1 MSTDGSDETTARL
14 KHLGGVEILVL
25 VLALGTGGL
34 AAAYAIAMAVGA
46 HAAGLEPP
54 LMLLELGG
62 ILALGEGGALVV
74 GVVLFGLAGLR
85 YWDNGFRLDARVVA
99 MPLAIAV
106 IVWSVKYAHEAREA
120 GAARHAREMA
130 EAAEQGGKQRLRE
143 IAFACHGF
151 CGYAEDSGPLVW
163 LVGQAD
169 SVADYN
175 AIGLMLNQRADRSAR
190 SAPSASRTSTKPR
203 NHVLRRSS
211 ETGAPSAAFG
221 KGSRS
226 KRGARPAESSATRTR
241 PWYNASGRSSAARAG
256 KMLASAVMIVR
267 PCPHPC
273 AR

>member
-130 EAAEQGGKQRLRE
+130 EAAEQGGSS
-143 IAFACHGF
+143 ACARSRSPATASAAMPRTAARW
-151 CGYAEDSGPLVW
+151 CGW
-163 LVGQAD
+163 
-169 SVADYN
+169 
-175 AIGLMLNQRADRSAR
+175 SAR
-190 SAPSASRTSTKPR
+190 RTASRTTT
-203 NHVLRRSS
+203 RS
-211 ETGAPSAAFG
+211 A
-221 KGSRS
+221 
-226 KRGARPAESSATRTR
+226 
-241 PWYNASGRSSAARAG
+241 
-256 KMLASAVMIVR
+256 
-267 PCPHPC
+267 
-273 AR
+273 